1 MALIS
6 ILREKMTKWVVGAI
20 ALSMGAFIVGSDLF
34 GSGPNSIFGG
44 QDKEVGEIAG
54 TSISLEDYQIAIQ
67 ERKNSYILN
76 FGRQPGERENP
87 TLESQAWEML
97 ISRNAIQ
104 PEYEKVGIRV
114 TTDEVWDM
122 LQGKNVD
129 ENIKASFTDST
140 GRFDRGRLISYLK
153 SVEAMPVTSEQRI
166 RWDIFRS
173 DLQPSRERLKYENLL
188 TKTTYVTAA
197 EAERDY
203 HNQNDVAEVKF
214 LYVPYF
220 AASDSLVTVTDSEL
234 KAYYEKN
241 KKKYKVETTRSM
253 SYVAFDVNPST
264 EDTLAIREEIT
275 RMSNDIKTITEDS
288 LYALSNSDATTP
300 FGKYTIASLPP
311 TLLNQRASLTQGQV
325 IGPLLEDGKYRVYK
339 ISKIGKDTVYTFRAS
354 HILIKWDTDTPEGRK
369 AAKEKAQKILKDI
382 KAGASFAD
390 KAREF
395 GTDGSA
401 SSGGDLGWFVSGQMV
416 KEFEKPVFDARKTGV
431 LNDVVETDFGY
442 HLIDVTNLKDNTYYN
457 VVILEREIAPSDETL
472 NTVLRKADA
481 FATDL
486 SGVEEFKEK
495 AKKEGLSV
503 FDANDVGTAERRIN
517 NLGEARQMVTWL
529 FREATVGKVS
539 TVFDLTDTY
548 VVAVMTGETEK
559 GFKSFDKV
567 KDEITP
573 LVRNEAKG
581 KYIQEKLKG
590 KTEPLE
596 ELAKLFP
603 RDAVVNSMSDLKL
616 NTNSMP
622 TVGYDPVVIG
632 AVFSLENGKRSLPLA
647 GENGVVVLD
656 LQAKT
661 EAPAIGDFTM
671 FKNQL
676 LQSLSTRGGYYITEA
691 LKEAAKVEDKRY
703 KFY

>member
-129 ENIKASFTDST
+129 ENIKSSFTDST

-220 AASDSLVTVTDSEL
+220 AASDSLVTVTDNEL

-288 LYALSNSDATTP
+288 LYALSNSDAATP

-354 HILIKWDTDTPEGRK
+354 HILIKWDTDTPEGKK

-416 KEFEKPVFDARKTGV
+416 KEFEKPVSDARKTGV

>member
-1 MALIS
+1 
-6 ILREKMTKWVVGAI
+6 MTKWVVGAI

>member
-129 ENIKASFTDST
+129 ENIKSSFTDST

-288 LYALSNSDATTP
+288 LYALSNSDAATP

-354 HILIKWDTDTPEGRK
+354 HILIKWDTDTPEGKK

-416 KEFEKPVFDARKTGV
+416 KEFEKPVSDARKTGV

>member
-44 QDKEVGEIAG
+44 QDKEVGDIAG

-87 TLESQAWEML
+87 TLESQAWEAL

-166 RWDIFRS
+166 RWDIFRN

-188 TKTTYVTAA
+188 IKTNYVTEA

-214 LYVPYF
+214 LYIPYF
-220 AASDSLVTVTDSEL
+220 AASDSLVTVSDSEL

-253 SYVAFDVNPST
+253 SYVAFDVNPSA

-288 LYALSNSDATTP
+288 LYALSNSDAATP

-339 ISKIGKDTVYTFRAS
+339 ISKIGKDTIYTFRAS

-395 GTDGSA
+395 GTDASA
-401 SSGGDLGWFVSGQMV
+401 SSGGDIGWFVSGQMV
-416 KEFEKPVFDARKTGV
+416 KEFEKPVADARKTGV

-559 GFKSFDKV
+559 GFKPFDKV

-632 AVFSLENGKRSLPLA
+632 AVFSLDNGKRSLPLA
-647 GENGVVVLD
+647 GENGVVVVD

-676 LQSLSTRGGYYITEA
+676 LQALSTRGGYYITEA

>member
-1 MALIS
+1 
-6 ILREKMTKWVVGAI
+6 MTKWVVGAI

-129 ENIKASFTDST
+129 ENIKSSFTDST

-288 LYALSNSDATTP
+288 LYALSNSDAATP

-354 HILIKWDTDTPEGRK
+354 HILIKWDTDTPEGKK

-416 KEFEKPVFDARKTGV
+416 KEFEKPVSDARKTGV